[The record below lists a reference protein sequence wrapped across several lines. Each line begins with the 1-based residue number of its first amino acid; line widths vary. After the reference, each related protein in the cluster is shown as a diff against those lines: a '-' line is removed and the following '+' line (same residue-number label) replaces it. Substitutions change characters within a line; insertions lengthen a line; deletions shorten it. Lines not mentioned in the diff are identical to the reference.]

1 MIDKETK
8 TSYKGVELMTTNAA
22 PHSEIQIG
30 IIGPQPLIELTNESL
45 KSFPNFKAHFRNFNS
60 SNFNSDALQDL
71 MSDVDVILFTEYHL
85 YEMAKQQVKFS
96 IPVHHVP
103 LMGTGLYRS
112 LFLLKNSHGLRSLSV
127 DTVELKYVE
136 QILLELDEQAKEI
149 YVYKKQTQG
158 PEIQKIIE
166 FHLQNYDTYDTV
178 ALTGIQEVAD
188 GLVEQGIPFEWVT
201 PTQQDLIVSLER
213 ALLATD
219 TRRNKE
225 AQIVF
230 GLINVDNFKGVVE
243 KFTSEHDVQ
252 LLKLNIQ
259 QMLLDYMKQLDG
271 HLINLGGEEYSFIT
285 TRGIF
290 ERETRG
296 YKFIPLLQDTKSEL
310 NITLSMGIGFGSTA
324 AEAGNHARLALRQS
338 KELGG
343 NVCYIVREDRSVLGP
358 VDITTHTQY
367 ERYDLAITDAELLD
381 KAEKAGMSA
390 AYMTKLMAR
399 VARYRKF
406 DYTAQELASTL
417 KITVRSAHRILLKWM
432 DAELVEIVGEEKV
445 THKGRPR
452 RIYRLSFIDDG
463 ELF

>member
-1 MIDKETK
+1 MRNENSFRD
-8 TSYKGVELMTTNAA
+8 
-22 PHSEIQIG
+22 HSEIHIG
-30 IIGPQPLIELTNESL
+30 IIGPQALLEITKESL
-45 KSFPNFKAHFRNFNS
+45 KSFPNFRPHFLNMNAS
-60 SNFNSDALQDL
+60 SFDPTQLKTL
-71 MSDVDVILFTEYHL
+71 MNDVDVLMFTEYHL
-85 YEMAKQQVKFS
+85 YSMAKHSLEFS

-112 LFLLKNSHGLRSLSV
+112 LFLGKNSYGLKYLSI
-127 DTVELKYVE
+127 DTVEIKYVE
-136 QILLELDEQAKEI
+136 QILLELAEQPSDI
-149 YVYKKQTQG
+149 YVYKNQSHPLQ
-158 PEIQKIIE
+158 ISDIVD
-166 FHLQNYDTYDTV
+166 FHIHNHREQD
-178 ALTGIQEVAD
+178 AISLTGIQEVAHQ
-188 GLVEQGIPFEWVT
+188 LAELNIPYEWVT
-201 PTQQDLIVSLER
+201 PTEQDMIVSLER
-213 ALLATD
+213 ALLATK

-230 GLINVDNFKGVVE
+230 GMINVDNFKRVVE
-243 KFTSEHDVQ
+243 KYTSEHDVQ
-252 LLKLNIQ
+252 LLKLHIQ

-310 NITLSMGIGFGSTA
+310 GITLSMGIGFGRTA

-367 ERYDLAITDAELLD
+367 ERYDLAITDSELLE

-390 AYMTKLMAR
+390 AYMTRLMAR

-417 KITVRSAHRILLKWM
+417 KITIRSAHRILLKWM

-452 RIYRLSFIDDG
+452 RIYRLSFIAD
-463 ELF
+463 EHL